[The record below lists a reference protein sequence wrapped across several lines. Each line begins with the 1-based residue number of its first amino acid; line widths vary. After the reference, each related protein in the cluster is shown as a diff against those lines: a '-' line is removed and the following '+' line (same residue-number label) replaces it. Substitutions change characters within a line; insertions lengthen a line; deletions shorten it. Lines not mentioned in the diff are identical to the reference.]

1 MPAALRWILR
11 LVPMNPIV
19 VRLVQG
25 GSRRPR
31 HMLIRSVYLVVL
43 IAVLMTMLLPQ
54 RGTLTYQALAVS
66 GAHAFEIVAYL
77 QIALICI
84 LSPVFMAGAIAQ
96 ESNPRTWEV
105 LLTTPLSALQMV
117 LGQLFG
123 RLFFILALLVAS
135 LPLFAITQYFGGV
148 PGSSILLSYAVAGS
162 AALVVG
168 AIAVALAVNR
178 LAGKRA
184 VFAFY
189 VAVVTYLALT
199 LALDSFI
206 AVGGVTWVT
215 ALNPFLSL
223 RALLNPAGYPRPDA
237 LELAAMPALQRWWLG
252 NPVATWCILS
262 GGLSLLLVLISTFTV
277 RSVGA
282 SPGAVPWYRRAFGL
296 GARGAETRPP
306 RPVGMNPIAWREAT
320 ARQATLPKMI
330 MRWTFIGTGALWGLA
345 IVLYYHGGA
354 IGHVAFRKT
363 LLLTVWTELA
373 VIVLIAINT
382 SATAISKE
390 REDGTLDLLLTTPLT
405 PKSYLGGKLKG
416 LVMYLLPLLAVPMG
430 TIAAAGLYVL
440 AGGLGRVDGVVSSDL
455 FGTMSIPTP
464 VILPESALVM
474 PLVTLPFIAFCV
486 MVGLQWSLKSKGTI
500 GSVISTVGMVGV
512 VAGIVGLCGWKAG
525 TKITV
530 LGPALSASTPLNA
543 LFSCVETAA
552 AFRDQ
557 NIDGPGDLMVARTSL
572 AIGALITGGVY
583 FLIVMGIR
591 TNMVK
596 NFDRETRR
604 LAGAR

>member
-1 MPAALRWILR
+1 MPATLRWLLR

-25 GSRRPR
+25 GSRRSR
-31 HMLIRSVYLVVL
+31 HMLIRSVYLALL

-105 LLTTPLSALQMV
+105 LLTTPLSAAQMV

-123 RLFFILALLVAS
+123 RLFFILALLIAS

-148 PGSSILLSYAVAGS
+148 PGSSILLSYAVAAS

-178 LAGKRA
+178 LAGRRA

-199 LALDSFI
+199 I
-206 AVGGVTWVT
+206 AVDASIGAGRVSWVT
-215 ALNPFLSL
+215 ALNPFLAL
-223 RALLNPAGYPRPDA
+223 KALLNPSGYPRPDV
-237 LELAAMPALQRWWLG
+237 LELASMPGLKRFWLG
-252 NPVATWCILS
+252 NPVAAWCIVS
-262 GGLSLLLVLISTFTV
+262 GGMSLVLIFISTFTV
-277 RSVGA
+277 RTIGA
-282 SPGAVPWYRRAFGL
+282 SIGSIPWYRRAFGL
-296 GARGAETRPP
+296 GAKGASARPP

-320 ARQATLPKMI
+320 ARQATLPKMV
-330 MRWTFIGTGALWGLA
+330 MRWAFIGSGALWGLA
-345 IVLYYHGGA
+345 VILYYHGGA
-354 IGHVAFRKT
+354 INHATFRET
-363 LLLTVWTELA
+363 ILMTVWTELV
-373 VIVLIAINT
+373 VIVLVAINT

-405 PKSYLGGKLKG
+405 PREYLGGKIRG
-416 LVMYLLPLLAVPMG
+416 LVMYLLPLLAVPLG
-430 TIAAAGLYVL
+430 TVAAAAIYVL
-440 AGGLGRVDGVVSSDL
+440 AGGLGRVDGVTSNDL
-455 FGTMSIPTP
+455 IRTASVDVP
-464 VILPESALVM
+464 VILPEAAVVV
-474 PLVTLPFIAFCV
+474 PLVTLPFTAFCV
-486 MVGLQWSLKSKGTI
+486 VVGLQWSLKSKGTI
-500 GSVISTVGMVGV
+500 GSVVATVGMVGII
-512 VAGIVGLCGWKAG
+512 AGIVGLCGWQAG
-525 TKITV
+525 ASMSV
-530 LGPALSASTPLNA
+530 VGPALSASTPLTA
-543 LFSCVETAA
+543 LFSCVKTAA
-552 AFRDQ
+552 AFTDQ
-557 NIDGPGDLMVARTSL
+557 NIDGPNDLIVARVSL
-572 AIGALITGGVY
+572 SIGAVIAAVVY
-583 FLIVMGIR
+583 SLIVLGIR